1 MPCEWIKLPDGSVAH
16 VRYAKRRAPKCQFC
30 GAPSTKQCDYPLS
43 KTKTCDAYMCDRC
56 SKPFGPNVD
65 TCPEHPVMRFF

>member
-1 MPCEWIKLPDGSVAH
+1 MPCEHKIIGGSQVI
-16 VRYAKRRAPKCQFC
+16 VCSRGRRAPKCQFC

-43 KTKTCDAYMCDRC
+43 KDKTCDAYMCDRC